1 MSDAPAAPSR
11 IPRPMRVRASNRAD
25 KQAKFLAEFA
35 NCGIITVAAKVA
47 GIDRKTVHNWLEKDE
62 RFSLAYHQAE
72 KQAEE
77 VLEAAAWKR
86 SVQGVAKQRHVYD
99 RGGKLIDTE
108 ITTDYSDSL
117 LMFLLRA
124 RNPTKYRENKF
135 SFEHGGADGGP
146 IRMETKVSEPFDY
159 DAYRRLFESGG
170 VVAAPAGTDGPD
182 QPLDTPLSDA

>member
-1 MSDAPAAPSR
+1 
-11 IPRPMRVRASNRAD
+11 MRVRASNRAD

-99 RGGKLIDTE
+99 RNGKLIDTE

-124 RNPTKYRENKF
+124 RNPRKYRE
-135 SFEHGGADGGP
+135 
-146 IRMETKVSEPFDY
+146 RVSIDY
-159 DAYRRLFESGG
+159 GDLPTDKLLTE
-170 VVAAPAGTDGPD
+170 AAALGLIAAGDRPA
-182 QPLDTPLSDA
+182 